1 MSSPQGFS
9 HVAQRGSLLVCPCR
23 LSYGPKSQP
32 QARSLGFGSTENAPV
47 SLLETCFLR
56 QQQHHRETR
65 RKFPTGLRLWRWRA
79 HSVSSPVRCQEAKNA
94 LPTAIPRAPPSLP
107 SGSAGNKR
115 EQSCSTPL
123 TWPCSGHSTQHHKTC
138 AALDVRL
145 HLRLCV
151 CPGLR
156 LCDPHMHGHLLHYT
170 VDP

>member
-1 MSSPQGFS
+1 MCGSEGEPAGLSMQTVVWPQIPT
-9 HVAQRGSLLVCPCR
+9 AGSLPGVW
-23 LSYGPKSQP
+23 
-32 QARSLGFGSTENAPV
+32 F
-47 SLLETCFLR
+47 
-56 QQQHHRETR
+56 HRERCSEPPRNLLFMTTATSQR
-65 RKFPTGLRLWRWRA
+65 NAQKVSHRPPSLEVVSTL
-79 HSVSSPVRCQEAKNA
+79 VSSPVRCQEARNA

-123 TWPCSGHSTQHHKTC
+123 TWPCSDHSTQHRKTC

-151 CPGLR
+151 CPGLCLR
-156 LCDPHMHGHLLHYT
+156 DPHMHVHLLHYT